1 MGCFGVNSSKTSY
14 LIKVIEK
21 ESNNNNENNQENNFI
36 NIKNLPPVN
45 QIPNNEEILSL
56 NNNTLSISSDN
67 TLISLNS
74 FSKEIEMNKEIQMN
88 EIFDIKKEENS
99 NLTILNVIVKANR
112 YEAMYPI
119 WIEKNT
125 KIIFNVTGK
134 WKIDN
139 LKECS
144 SIGIIENNN
153 NNKNNK
159 FNDGALIGRILNEDP
174 FVINDNLTIISKIS
188 GPLFLK
194 MNVKNLYNKILPSG
208 KLNLRITGAKS
219 IDSFDKIDEMIG
231 WEKNIKIIEYNNNEN
246 KYYSLS
252 VLDKETIIYFNKMKF
267 NSNLFAI
274 QYLNNIKNLNKCTQ
288 DLYKFMVNQNK
299 KSEKFKVNF
308 IIMKLIENF
317 YKPYF
322 GRNNKIKNK
331 KNLILYSQ
339 KELEEYLNQNFENKK
354 KIKIFFKRHNCNKP
368 LSLSIKCIL
377 DDNIK
382 KEIFNEKNKEISLL
396 TLKTRKGKKI
406 NYFSILIFSDEGGNS
421 EIDFSKKLI
430 ISYNPSY
437 KKNLYKSNLEIINE
451 EQIKNIKVVKINKNK
466 ILNEF
471 HIISDIDDYILNH
484 CNKSKTKFEDKFKLK
499 EIQKYLYKS
508 DDEENI
514 NYIRNKLYKEDDD

>member
-1 MGCFGVNSSKTSY
+1 
-14 LIKVIEK
+14 
-21 ESNNNNENNQENNFI
+21 
-36 NIKNLPPVN
+36 
-45 QIPNNEEILSL
+45 
-56 NNNTLSISSDN
+56 
-67 TLISLNS
+67 
-74 FSKEIEMNKEIQMN
+74 
-88 EIFDIKKEENS
+88 
-99 NLTILNVIVKANR
+99 
-112 YEAMYPI
+112 
-119 WIEKNT
+119 
-125 KIIFNVTGK
+125 
-134 WKIDN
+134 
-139 LKECS
+139 
-144 SIGIIENNN
+144 
-153 NNKNNK
+153 
-159 FNDGALIGRILNEDP
+159 
-174 FVINDNLTIISKIS
+174 
-188 GPLFLK
+188 

-208 KLNLRITGAKS
+208 KLNLRIIGAKS
-219 IDSFDKIDEMIG
+219 IDSLDKIDEMIG
-231 WEKNIKIIEYNNNEN
+231 WEKNIKNIEYNNNEN

-354 KIKIFFKRHNCNKP
+354 KIKIIFKRHNCNKP

-437 KKNLYKSNLEIINE
+437 KKNLHKTNLEIINE

-484 CNKSKTKFEDKFKLK
+484 YNKSKTKFEDKFKLK

>member
-1 MGCFGVNSSKTSY
+1 
-14 LIKVIEK
+14 
-21 ESNNNNENNQENNFI
+21 
-36 NIKNLPPVN
+36 
-45 QIPNNEEILSL
+45 
-56 NNNTLSISSDN
+56 
-67 TLISLNS
+67 
-74 FSKEIEMNKEIQMN
+74 
-88 EIFDIKKEENS
+88 
-99 NLTILNVIVKANR
+99 
-112 YEAMYPI
+112 
-119 WIEKNT
+119 
-125 KIIFNVTGK
+125 
-134 WKIDN
+134 
-139 LKECS
+139 
-144 SIGIIENNN
+144 
-153 NNKNNK
+153 
-159 FNDGALIGRILNEDP
+159 
-174 FVINDNLTIISKIS
+174 
-188 GPLFLK
+188 
-194 MNVKNLYNKILPSG
+194 
-208 KLNLRITGAKS
+208 
-219 IDSFDKIDEMIG
+219 
-231 WEKNIKIIEYNNNEN
+231 
-246 KYYSLS
+246 
-252 VLDKETIIYFNKMKF
+252 MKF

-288 DLYKFMVNQNK
+288 DLYKFMVNQKK

-354 KIKIFFKRHNCNKP
+354 KIKIIFKRHNCNKP
-368 LSLSIKCIL
+368 LSLSIKFIL

-437 KKNLYKSNLEIINE
+437 KKNLHKSNLEIINE

-471 HIISDIDDYILNH
+471 HIISDIDDYILNQ

-514 NYIRNKLYKEDDD
+514 NYIRNKLYKEEDD